1 MFEDILKI
9 SLAILA
15 LTRRDAGKHWR
26 AFLFLLQLLKLIAH
40 RPQAFP
46 RNSLIGL
53 VDVDVICYEYSI
65 SDQINVCF
73 KRHTSHFLY
82 FGSVKCRNQ
91 VWTKKAN
98 DLGSISSDRHIL
110 VERTI

>member
-26 AFLFLLQLLKLIAH
+26 AFLFLLQLLKVIAH

-53 VDVDVICYEYSI
+53 VDVVRWSGTG
-65 SDQINVCF
+65 NVF
-73 KRHTSHFLY
+73 DT
-82 FGSVKCRNQ
+82 
-91 VWTKKAN
+91 
-98 DLGSISSDRHIL
+98 IL
-110 VERTI
+110 

>member
-65 SDQINVCF
+65 QYSDQINMCF
-73 KRHTSHFLY
+73 KRHTSHSLY
-82 FGSVKCRNQ
+82 FGSVKCRTQ
-91 VWTKKAN
+91 VREKKQ
-98 DLGSISSDRHIL
+98 SIL
-110 VERTI
+110 VQFLVKGRKERTI

>member
-46 RNSLIGL
+46 RNTLIGL
-53 VDVDVICYEYSI
+53 VDVDFLSCI
-65 SDQINVCF
+65 S
-73 KRHTSHFLY
+73 
-82 FGSVKCRNQ
+82 
-91 VWTKKAN
+91 VWKLTQHWLEVTMA
-98 DLGSISSDRHIL
+98 
-110 VERTI
+110 TIR